1 MFDLLNEIA
10 SSLKKNKLRT
20 FLTGFSMAWG
30 IFILIVLLGAG
41 NGLRNGIQY
50 NYGSSNMNV
59 SQMWPGRTSIA
70 YQGLQVGRRIKFD
83 ATDGPYLQK
92 ELPNIGAY
100 SAKNTI
106 YGANIVYGNE
116 YVAAPIQGCDLN
128 YTKITYMHIIKGRN
142 INQMD
147 MDQTRKVIVLHNRTV
162 DILFKGEDPLGKYVV
177 VNKVSYQVV
186 GVYMDDDMAQRP
198 FALIPLSTADKIY
211 NPAKRG
217 YNELGFYIEDLKG
230 NMDDINE
237 FDLSLKSK
245 MGHKKQFDPKDNSA
259 VYYYNTWKDYNQA
272 QGIFGGITL
281 FIWIIGVGTLIAGI
295 VGISNIML
303 ITVKERTKE
312 FGIRKSIGARPS
324 SIIKLILTECLMIT
338 ACFGYV
344 GMFLGMGVVE
354 VMNMMTAKPT
364 VGASQD
370 SMVTFLN
377 PSVDLGIVISATIVL
392 IVAGLVAGYIPAKK
406 AVKIKPIEALRYE

>member
-147 MDQTRKVIVLHNRTV
+147 MDQTRKVIVLH
-162 DILFKGEDPLGKYVV
+162 
-177 VNKVSYQVV
+177 
-186 GVYMDDDMAQRP
+186 
-198 FALIPLSTADKIY
+198 
-211 NPAKRG
+211 KR
-217 YNELGFYIEDLKG
+217 
-230 NMDDINE
+230 
-237 FDLSLKSK
+237 
-245 MGHKKQFDPKDNSA
+245 
-259 VYYYNTWKDYNQA
+259 
-272 QGIFGGITL
+272 
-281 FIWIIGVGTLIAGI
+281 
-295 VGISNIML
+295 
-303 ITVKERTKE
+303 
-312 FGIRKSIGARPS
+312 
-324 SIIKLILTECLMIT
+324 
-338 ACFGYV
+338 
-344 GMFLGMGVVE
+344 
-354 VMNMMTAKPT
+354 
-364 VGASQD
+364 
-370 SMVTFLN
+370 
-377 PSVDLGIVISATIVL
+377 
-392 IVAGLVAGYIPAKK
+392 
-406 AVKIKPIEALRYE
+406 